1 MAADPLH
8 QFKILPVG
16 GHEGDAIGTFT
27 FTNSALWMVLVVGFI
42 GVFLILGLRRAALV
56 PGRWQSMVELL
67 YEAVDDAIVS
77 SAGVEARRYFPIIFT
92 LFLFILVSN
101 LAGLL
106 PYAFTVTSHIIVTVA
121 LALIVFIGV
130 TLVGIAHQGLGFLKM
145 FVPSGVPPVMLI
157 ILTPIEIISYFI
169 RPISL
174 SVRLFANMM
183 AGHVLL
189 KVMAGFVISLGVA
202 GVVPLLGIVAMT
214 ALEVLVAVLQAY
226 VFTVLTCVY
235 LNDALHAHH

>member
-1 MAADPLH
+1 MANDPLH
-8 QFKILPVG
+8 QFEIQRIVPIEVAG
-16 GHEGDAIGTFT
+16 IDIS
-27 FTNSALWMVLVVGFI
+27 FTNSSAWMLAATGIAAALLWA
-42 GVFLILGLRRAALV
+42 GLRNPQLV
-56 PGRWQSMVELL
+56 PGRAQSAVESL
-67 YEAVDDAIVS
+67 YEAIDDTIVS
-77 SAGVEARRYFPIIFT
+77 SAGPEARRYFPLIFT
-92 LFLFILVSN
+92 TFLFILIGN

-106 PYAFTVTSHIIVTVA
+106 PYSFTVTSHIAVTFA
-121 LALIVFIGV
+121 MALIAFIGI

-145 FVPSGVPPVMLI
+145 FVPSGVPPLMYL

-189 KVMAGFVISLGVA
+189 KVLAGFVVSLGVF
-202 GVVPLLGIVAMT
+202 GFVPLAVVVAMT

-226 VFTVLTCVY
+226 VFTVLVCVY

>member
-1 MAADPLH
+1 MAGPLE
-8 QFKILPVG
+8 QFVIKPLIPIEIAGL
-16 GHEGDAIGTFT
+16 DLS
-27 FTNSALWMVLVVGFI
+27 FTNSAAWMMFAVGASAALLWA
-42 GVFLILGLRRAALV
+42 GLRSPQLV
-56 PGRWQSMVELL
+56 PGRTQSLVESL
-67 YEAVDDAIVS
+67 YEAIDDTIVS
-77 SAGVEARRYFPIIFT
+77 SAGPEARRYFPVIFT
-92 LFLFILVSN
+92 TFLFILIAN

-106 PYAFTVTSHIIVTVA
+106 PYSFTVTSHIAVTFA
-121 LALIVFIGV
+121 MALIAFLAI
-130 TLVGIAHQGLGFLKM
+130 TLVGIAHQGIGFLKM
-145 FVPSGVPPVMLI
+145 FVPSGVPIGMYL

-189 KVMAGFVISLGVA
+189 KVLAGFVVSLGVFGFIPLA
-202 GVVPLLGIVAMT
+202 VVVAMT

-226 VFTVLTCVY
+226 VFTVLVCVY